1 MTESDVFAFLVANLR
16 LESETRSEYC
26 HSLTSDRMYENY
38 TTVRLMLGDK
48 CLGEV
53 TTP

>member
-1 MTESDVFAFLVANLR
+1 MTESDVFALLVANLR

-26 HSLTSDRMYENY
+26 GGDDSGRMYRDT

-53 TTP
+53 DV

>member
-1 MTESDVFAFLVANLR
+1 MTEADVFAFLVANLR

-26 HSLTSDRMYENY
+26 GGDDSGRMYRDK

-53 TTP
+53 DA